1 MSSSQIP
8 AMCSPWRKRTS
19 STSSSISPLS
29 FNYPIIPIIPMTRE
43 EDIKRA
49 VETMRKGGVILYPT
63 DTVWGIGCDAT
74 NPEAVKRVYEIK
86 QRDDSKALICLV
98 DSDARLQRYFRN
110 VPDVAWQLIDSLSE
124 TEAKPTTLVLDGAIN
139 LAENLIAED
148 GSIGIRITNEPFSKE
163 LCYRFQKAIVSTS
176 ANISGEPAA
185 QNYCDIDPRIIE
197 AVDYV
202 CWSRRQ
208 EHKPHT
214 PSSIIKLKEN
224 GEVTIIRR

>member
-1 MSSSQIP
+1 
-8 AMCSPWRKRTS
+8 
-19 STSSSISPLS
+19 
-29 FNYPIIPIIPMTRE
+29 MTRE
-43 EDIKRA
+43 EDIRKA

-74 NPEAVKRVYEIK
+74 NAEAVKRVYQIK

-98 DSDARLQRYFRN
+98 DSDARLQRYIRQ
-110 VPDVAWQLIDSLSE
+110 VPEVAWQLIDSLSE
-124 TEAKPTTLVLDGAIN
+124 GGKPTTLILDGAVN
-139 LAENLIAED
+139 LAPNLIAED

-185 QNYCDIDPRIIE
+185 QNYCDIDPRIVE

-224 GEVTIIRR
+224 GEVTVIRK